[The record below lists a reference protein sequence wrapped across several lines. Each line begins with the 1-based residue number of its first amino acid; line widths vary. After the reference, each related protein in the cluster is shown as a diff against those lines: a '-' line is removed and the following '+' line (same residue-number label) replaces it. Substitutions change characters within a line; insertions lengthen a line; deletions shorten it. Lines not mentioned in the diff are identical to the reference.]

1 VNAADALIALRGVVA
16 ALDRLGV
23 RHYLGGSLASSAF
36 GIARASLDADL
47 VADLRHE
54 HVAPL
59 ADALVADY
67 YVSAAMIAEAVARKS
82 CFNVIH
88 LATSFKVDVF
98 VPKDRRYDRVALER
112 SRKDVLDLADPSTEF
127 FLASPEDTVL
137 SKLEWFRLG
146 EGVSERQWHDV
157 IGVLRVQ
164 GDLLDRT
171 YLSHWAADLGVADLL
186 EQAWR
191 EARG

>member
-1 VNAADALIALRGVVA
+1 LTAADVLIAVRGVSVA
-16 ALDRLGV
+16 LERLGV

-36 GIARASLDADL
+36 GVARASLDADL
-47 VADLRHE
+47 VADLREE

-59 ADALVADY
+59 AAALKADY
-67 YVSAAMIAEAVARKS
+67 YVRAATIAEAVARSS

-98 VPKDRRYDRVALER
+98 VPKNRRYDRVALER
-112 SRKDVLDLADPSTEF
+112 IRKDVLDLADPSAEF

-146 EGVSERQWHDV
+146 EGGCERQWRDV
-157 IGVLRVQ
+157 IGVLKVQ
-164 GDLLDRT
+164 GDLLDRA
-171 YLSHWAADLGVADLL
+171 YLAHWAADLGIADLL

>member
-1 VNAADALIALRGVVA
+1 
-16 ALDRLGV
+16 
-23 RHYLGGSLASSAF
+23 
-36 GIARASLDADL
+36 
-47 VADLRHE
+47 
-54 HVAPL
+54 
-59 ADALVADY
+59 VADY